1 MQTTQENQWVTPRH
15 TQKEERGML
24 GRKGSAGMGKEQE
37 NTGGGRKDRRTPETV
52 TLSGSKNKH

>member
-1 MQTTQENQWVTPRH
+1 MRLKRLMQTTQENQWVTPRH

-37 NTGGGRKDRRTPETV
+37 NTGGGRTAVHQK
-52 TLSGSKNKH
+52 L